1 MNSLKVFTA
10 SVLRLTSISLLLLAV
25 HMAHAQAGTGA
36 VSESNPASSAAAA
49 SSAVNTPSD
58 AATSVTESNASAQ
71 SLTVLPPSPTSAP
84 SSREAAKSG
93 TKPGTTKQDTRPTWP
108 ELSADQ
114 QRALLPLSRS
124 WSNLSEGQKR
134 KWLALS
140 HNFRDLSPLEQDK
153 LQERMM
159 EWAHLSTQERALAR
173 LHFAEVS
180 QLSNEE
186 RKAKWEAYQA
196 LSPEER
202 QKLADNFA
210 TIPKG
215 AAIATRPVPPKK
227 LTQPPASKGEQVL
240 QPRIDTEQ
248 INPVTLLPHFLQGAS
263 TR

>member
-1 MNSLKVFTA
+1 
-10 SVLRLTSISLLLLAV
+10 
-25 HMAHAQAGTGA
+25 MAHAQTVTGLA
-36 VSESNPASSAAAA
+36 AENNPAAAA
-49 SSAVNTPSD
+49 VVSTPVTTASD
-58 AATSVTESNASAQ
+58 AAASVTESNASAQ
-71 SLTVLPPSPTSAP
+71 PLTVLPPSTASAP
-84 SSREAAKSG
+84 SSQAVAQPAKSVAI
-93 TKPGTTKQDTRPTWP
+93 KQDTRPTWS

-114 QRALLPLSRS
+114 RRALLPLSRS
-124 WSNLSEGQKR
+124 WSSLSEGQKR

-140 HNFRDLSPLEQDK
+140 HNFRELSPLEQDK

-159 EWAHLSTQERALAR
+159 EWARLSTQERAQAR

-202 QKLADNFA
+202 QKLANNFV
-210 TIPKG
+210 TIPRG
-215 AAIATRPVPPKK
+215 AAIATRPVPAKK
-227 LTQPPASKGEQVL
+227 LTQPPASKSDQVL